1 MREKLHLYEDG
12 RRTLLRAVTTGAYAF
27 EEREKTEIADEVWEL
42 HSKLTELTDECDSDV
57 RSERTSSAESSS
69 YEDSTSDYR
78 LVITVEE
85 ET

>member
-1 MREKLHLYEDG
+1 MTLKLNEKE
-12 RRTLLRAVTTGAYAF
+12 RRTLLSGVATGAFCF
-27 EEREKTEIADEVWEL
+27 EERGREEIADEVWDL
-42 HSKLTELTDECDSDV
+42 HSQLTDLTDECDSDV